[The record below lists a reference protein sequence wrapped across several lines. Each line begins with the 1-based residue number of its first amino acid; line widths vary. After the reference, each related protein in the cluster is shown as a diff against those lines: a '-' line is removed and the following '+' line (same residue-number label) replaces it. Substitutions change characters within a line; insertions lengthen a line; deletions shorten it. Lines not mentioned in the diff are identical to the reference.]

1 MNYNTINDLLFY
13 QNEIDSLNSGN
24 ISYYAQFFNEK
35 NCASILPKIK
45 PYLNDVFYKI
55 FFNYFMASH
64 SKFIP
69 LLADRFPVD
78 NYIDFSFSN
87 IQFVLTFIE
96 YMPDI
101 ILSCKKQL
109 DQKYPNTINT
119 LQKSLFYQKIGDLR
133 KDVERL
139 LEIETGQQTPY
150 HSKMLNFIKFL
161 DSL

>member
-64 SKFIP
+64 CKFIP

-109 DQKYPNTINT
+109 DENNNAVNVLK
-119 LQKSLFYQKIGDLR
+119 KSIFYQKIGEIR
-133 KDVERL
+133 KNYEIL
-139 LEIETGQQTPY
+139 LENHTYPQFEEQIFATIAT
-150 HSKMLNFIKFL
+150 I
-161 DSL
+161 SLL